1 MSNNNRRGG
10 NMRHSASTGNLTAE
24 QIARGLSH
32 AAKLKRLVISARTEK
47 NLVREFFDNLRVSR
61 YRAVIYF
68 WARIG
73 AERHRLHFEE
83 LTERERIAIINAMLE
98 MRELVNEFPKD
109 ILHDDAKLT

>member
-1 MSNNNRRGG
+1 
-10 NMRHSASTGNLTAE
+10 MRHSASTGSLTAE

-32 AAKLKRLVISARTEK
+32 AAKLKRLVIRARTEK
-47 NLVREFFDNLRVSR
+47 NLVRDFFEKLRVSR

-73 AERHRLHFEE
+73 AERHSLHFEE
-83 LTERERIAIINAMLE
+83 LTEQERIAIINAMLE